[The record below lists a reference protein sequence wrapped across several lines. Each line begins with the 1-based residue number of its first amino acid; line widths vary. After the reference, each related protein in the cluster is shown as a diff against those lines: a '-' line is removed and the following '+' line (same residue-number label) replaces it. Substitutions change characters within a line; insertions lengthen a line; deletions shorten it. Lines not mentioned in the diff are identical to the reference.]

1 MHHSRLACVV
11 LTAILLLAL
20 ASSAAP
26 AVVYVKWD
34 SPGPALDGTSW
45 AKAFHTVEA
54 GLNAA
59 SSGDE
64 VWVARGLYIENIDLK
79 DGVGLY
85 GGFAGAETA
94 RAQRNAR
101 ANVTILDGSGEQDSV
116 VEASE
121 GMTAVTVIDGFTIRG
136 GNSPGNGG
144 GVACWYCSP
153 TISNNIIIENW
164 GPSWGGGIYCLDG
177 SPLITGNVIVAN
189 GAGRGGGIGCYDASP
204 VITNNTIVSNS
215 GDGIWTNAY
224 SSPIIRNNIV
234 SFNTAGIYV
243 ESGSGSPTVQYNCV
257 YGNAKHDFYGPY
269 DTYYNVKADPKL
281 ADRTHGNVHIQP
293 GSPCINAGLAA
304 AMGILPTDC
313 DGQERVQGGRVD
325 IGADESDGTTW
336 AAGPYAV
343 VRVSPHGS
351 DSNDGSSWALAKQT
365 LQAGIDAASAVG
377 GEVWVGSGIY
387 YERIMMRPYAHIYG
401 GFAGTESARGERD
414 WTRNRCVIENQG
426 IRAVVTAQYMG
437 YLTGRIDGFTIRG
450 GSRPYWAIG
459 GGVSCISGSPI
470 IANNLITGNSA
481 STRGGGI
488 GCGWGASPIIVN
500 NLITGNF
507 APSGAGIGCESH
519 NGSWPTI
526 TNNTIVGNTADSV
539 GGGILCDSSSPW
551 ISNNIVASNTNC
563 GIYVMSSSPVLRNNC
578 VHGNSLIQY
587 SGVAPGVGD
596 ISADPLLFDPAGW
609 GFHLTQSSP
618 CIDAGWTSA
627 PWMPETDVDGAARV
641 YGSAVDIG
649 AYEYPGVWSLPKVRI
664 PLFSPD
670 GGAFGAGLYVTIDSV
685 TPGAVVHYTTNGI
698 DPTESDPVYDYLVRV
713 DDTCTLKARAFKAGW
728 APSDVQSR
736 VFTIMS
742 TVATPTFDPGSG
754 AYTSP
759 QYVTIS
765 CATEGAT
772 IRYTTDG
779 NAPQESDPIYTAP
792 VLVDRD
798 LTLTARAWKT
808 GWLASTLGAAVYHMP
823 LPAPSIMPDSGLFSV
838 PQYVTITSPT
848 PSAVIRY
855 TTNGIDPTQSDAVY
869 TAPVLVDGS
878 LTLKARAYKEG
889 WPESAVTSAD
899 YEIDLALSVGNLK
912 LHANDL
918 RVEVSRAL
926 VSAAFAGYFYIQAD
940 DRSSGIRVDK
950 YLHTAAAGMR
960 VDIGGTLKTNTF
972 GERYILAASVA
983 QSEPPGN
990 TGTSHPLQLVV
1001 GRVGGGSWNYSPDTG
1016 AGQVGITGN
1025 IHLNNVGLLVT
1036 TAGEV
1041 TYSPSGTYFVI
1052 SDGSRV
1058 TDVSGYQGIRAT
1070 IPTGVTKPAVG
1081 KHAIVTGICALI
1093 KSGTQ
1098 YYPMIR
1104 VRSQAD
1110 IMVID

>member
-20 ASSAAP
+20 ASAAASA
-26 AVVYVKWD
+26 VIYVKWD

-59 SSGDE
+59 ASGNE
-64 VWVARGLYIENIDLK
+64 VWVARGIYIENIELK

-85 GGFAGAETA
+85 GGFIGTETS
-94 RAQRNAR
+94 RSERNAR
-101 ANVTILDGSGEQDSV
+101 ANVTILDGSGVQYSTVSAHEGV
-116 VEASE
+116 TAS
-121 GMTAVTVIDGFTIRG
+121 AVIDGFTIRR
-136 GNSPGNGG
+136 GNSAASGG
-144 GVACWYCSP
+144 GVACWDSSP
-153 TISNNIIIENW
+153 TIANNIITENW
-164 GPSWGGGIYCLDG
+164 APSWGGGVYCLG
-177 SPLITGNVIVAN
+177 GTPLITGNVIVAN
-189 GAGRGGGIGCYDASP
+189 GGSGSGGIGCYDASP

-215 GDGIWTNAY
+215 GHGIWANPY

-234 SFNTAGIYV
+234 AFNTSGIRG
-243 ESGSGSPTVQYNCV
+243 ETGSGGATVRYNCV
-257 YGNAKHDFYGPY
+257 YGNSKFDFSGSMSA
-269 DTYYNVKADPKL
+269 YNNITANPLL
-281 ADRTHGNVHIQP
+281 ADSTHGNIHIQP
-293 GSPCINAGLAA
+293 GSPCINAGFATA
-304 AMGILPTDC
+304 TGILPTDC
-313 DGQERVQGGRVD
+313 DGQDRVQGGRVD
-325 IGADESDGTTW
+325 IGADESDGTMW

-343 VRVSPHGS
+343 VRVSPLGN
-351 DSNDGSSWALAKQT
+351 DANDGSSWALAKRT
-365 LQAGIDAASAVG
+365 LQAGIDASSAVG
-377 GEVWVGSGIY
+377 GEVWVRSGIY
-387 YERIMMRPYAHIYG
+387 YQGIIMHPYAHIYG
-401 GFAGTESARGERD
+401 GFAGTESARDERD
-414 WTRNRCVIENQG
+414 WTRNRCVIDNAG
-426 IRAVVTAQYMG
+426 NRAVVTAQYMG
-437 YLTGRIDGFTIRG
+437 YLTGRIDGFTIRNG
-450 GSRPYWAIG
+450 ANPYWGRG
-459 GGVSCISGSPI
+459 GGVSCISASPI
-470 IANNLITGNSA
+470 IANNLICGNTATTS
-481 STRGGGI
+481 GGGI
-488 GCGWGASPIIVN
+488 GCGGGSSPLILN
-500 NLITGNF
+500 NLITGNL
-507 APSGAGIGCESH
+507 APKGGGISCDTH

-526 TNNTIVGNTADSV
+526 TNNTIVGNTATVD
-539 GGGILCDSSSPW
+539 GGGISCDSSAPW
-551 ISNNIVASNTNC
+551 ISNNIVASNAHG
-563 GIYVMSSSPVLRNNC
+563 GIFVATSGPTLRNNC
-578 VHGNSLIQY
+578 VYGNGAYEY
-587 SGVAPGVGD
+587 SGIAPGVGD

-609 GFHLTQSSP
+609 GFHLTPSSP

-627 PWMPETDVDGAARV
+627 PGVPATDMDGAARV

-670 GGAFGAGLYVTIDSV
+670 GGAFGAGLYVIIDSL

-759 QYVTIS
+759 QHVTIS

-808 GWLASTLGAAVYHMP
+808 DWLASTLGAAVYHMP

-869 TAPVLVDGS
+869 TAPVLVDRS

-960 VDIGGTLKTNTF
+960 VDIGGTLKTNTY

-1025 IHLNNVGLLVT
+1025 IHLNNVGLLVR